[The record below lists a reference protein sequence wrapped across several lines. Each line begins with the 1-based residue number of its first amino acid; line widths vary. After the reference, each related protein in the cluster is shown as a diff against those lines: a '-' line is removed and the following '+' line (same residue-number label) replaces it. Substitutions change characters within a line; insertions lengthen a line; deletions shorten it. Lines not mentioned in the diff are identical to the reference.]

1 MTGGDGLEVERIV
14 NRLQSVDI
22 SDDRAENGYHA
33 QDCEGIGRSRGSWC
47 IYWGPG
53 NEVNDDGNYV
63 GPIFYPEPTFFGSAP
78 GDFLVALNHAL
89 LTGDDRFNF
98 DGIEMKDA
106 LLLIEA
112 AIATDTSES
121 NPIPWPSGRGLYVN
135 DGYVE
140 VELNTGKVTYWE
152 QGATYWKQ

>member
-33 QDCEGIGRSRGSWC
+33 QDCEGIGRSRGKWYIS
-47 IYWGPG
+47 WGPG
-53 NEVNDDGNYV
+53 NDVNEDGNYV
-63 GPIFYPEPTFFGSAP
+63 GSIFYPEPTFFGSTP
-78 GDFLVALNHAL
+78 GDFVIALSTAL
-89 LTGDDRFNF
+89 STGDNRFKF
-98 DGIEMKDA
+98 DGIEMNDA

-112 AIATDTSES
+112 AIEA
-121 NPIPWPSGRGLYVN
+121 SGVDSLSDSRHLHVN

-140 VELNTGKVTYWE
+140 FDNGKVTYRE
-152 QGATYWKQ
+152 

>member
-1 MTGGDGLEVERIV
+1 MTDGDGLEVERIV

-33 QDCEGIGRSRGSWC
+33 QDCEGIGRSRGSWG

-53 NEVNDDGNYV
+53 NEVNEDGNYV
-63 GPIFYPEPTFFGSAP
+63 GSIFYPEPTCFGSTP
-78 GDFLVALNHAL
+78 GDFLVALSNAL
-89 LTGDDRFNF
+89 SEGDDRFKF
-98 DGIEMKDA
+98 VGIEMNDA

-112 AIATDTSES
+112 AIEASDYDFLSDS
-121 NPIPWPSGRGLYVN
+121 LHLYVN

-140 VELNTGKVTYWE
+140 FDNGKVTYRE
-152 QGATYWKQ
+152 